1 MRNESCVT
9 AVEKSHEGDS
19 KETMMRN
26 YLHRL
31 STNGT
36 SDAQEKELRKKA
48 GGTVSGLSRDY
59 RSSRIWELSTSCFHT
74 YKDD

>member
-1 MRNESCVT
+1 MRNESRAT

-19 KETMMRN
+19 KETVMRN
-26 YLHRL
+26 YLHRS

-59 RSSRIWELSTSCFHT
+59 PKFTHLGTKYLVLSHL
-74 YKDD
+74 